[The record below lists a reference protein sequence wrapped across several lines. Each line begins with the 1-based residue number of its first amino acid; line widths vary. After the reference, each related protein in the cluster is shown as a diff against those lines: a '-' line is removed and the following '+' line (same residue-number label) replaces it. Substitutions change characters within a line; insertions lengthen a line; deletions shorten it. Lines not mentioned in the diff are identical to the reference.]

1 MEGEKEAMQTEGR
14 EPEGILLLLKP
25 SGMTA
30 HDVVEFVRRKL
41 KMKRVGHTGTL
52 DPLASGLMVLCLGRA
67 TRLAEFLSGLDKVYR
82 FEVVF
87 GVTTKTQDAEGEIVE
102 VRPTEGVTA
111 ERLKEVLERFVG
123 EIEQV
128 PPMLSAVHY
137 QGKRLY
143 ELARKGIEVER
154 PPRKVQIYRLTM
166 LKWWDEPV
174 KRALIEIHCSRG
186 TYIRTL
192 ASDIGEALGCGAY
205 QHFLVRTKVG
215 PFTAEQALTL
225 EEFAEAVLR
234 GEWEQHI
241 LPSDQAL
248 PMLPALMLTRLEA
261 QRILN
266 GMVSVIGTVWGYPN
280 LRDDEMVRLYDQDQ
294 RFLGIGIVRRQGNL
308 WVCQPHKIFPP
319 TP

>member
-1 MEGEKEAMQTEGR
+1 VRPETK
-14 EPEGILLLLKP
+14 EPEGVLLLLKP

-30 HDVVEFVRRKL
+30 HDVVDFVRRKL

-67 TRLAEFLSGLDKVYR
+67 TRLAEFLSDLDKVYR
-82 FEVVF
+82 FEMVL

-102 VRPTEGVTA
+102 TRPTEGITA
-111 ERLKEVLERFVG
+111 RQLEKVLERFVG

-128 PPMLSAVHY
+128 PPMLSAIHY

-154 PPRKVQIYRLTM
+154 KPRKVHIYRLT
-166 LKWWDEPV
+166 LLEWWDEPV
-174 KRALIEIHCSRG
+174 KRALIEVHCSRG

-205 QHFLVRTKVG
+205 QHFLVRTQVG
-215 PFTAEQALTL
+215 PFKSEEALTL
-225 EEFAEAVLR
+225 EEFEEAVST
-234 GEWEQHI
+234 GEWERHM
-241 LPSDQAL
+241 LPPDQAL
-248 PMLPALMLTRLEA
+248 PMLPPLVLTRLEA
-261 QRILN
+261 QRALR
-266 GMVSVIGTVWGYPN
+266 GMESVVGTIWGYPN
-280 LRDDEMVRLYDQDQ
+280 LKEDEFVRLYDQDH
-294 RFLGIGIVRRQGNL
+294 RFLGVGIVRRRGNL

-319 TP
+319 TS